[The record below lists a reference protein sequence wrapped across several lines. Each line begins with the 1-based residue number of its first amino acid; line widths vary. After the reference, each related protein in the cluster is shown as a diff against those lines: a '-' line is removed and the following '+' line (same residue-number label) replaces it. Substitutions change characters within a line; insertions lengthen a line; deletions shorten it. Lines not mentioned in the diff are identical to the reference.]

1 MGPLVSGRVVVVA
14 VILAALVAVPAGMI
28 AAWKQNQAADLA
40 LVSTATLLVSIP
52 TFWLG
57 LLMLI
62 LFGLSCNGCRWS
74 AMCPSARTG
83 RRGCCI

>member
-1 MGPLVSGRVVVVA
+1 MLHGDLGSSINTGQPVLSLVWDRFLVSGRVVVVA

-52 TFWLG
+52 RSG
-57 LLMLI
+57 
-62 LFGLSCNGCRWS
+62 S
-74 AMCPSARTG
+74 AC
-83 RRGCCI
+83 

>member
-1 MGPLVSGRVVVVA
+1 MGPLPGQRRVVVVA

-52 TFWLG
+52 RSG
-57 LLMLI
+57 
-62 LFGLSCNGCRWS
+62 S
-74 AMCPSARTG
+74 AC
-83 RRGCCI
+83 